1 MPSNINNR
9 IKITNGTSKFGGG
22 EMVNY
27 HTLAKY
33 HLVEKLHSKY
43 YKQSSA
49 GKKCNIL
56 KQ

>member
-49 GKKCNIL
+49 GK
-56 KQ
+56 